1 LIKVVIIGAGSQFG
15 GKLSRDILAFPALQE
30 GAVIALCDT
39 DAEKLARV
47 AHYVQRIIDGHHLPA
62 RVESSTDRRALL
74 EGADFVVAS
83 ISVGGPAYA
92 GFPFTTELNLP
103 FEKYGLSQSVADTI
117 GVGGIFRFLRT
128 APVQLA
134 ICRDMEELCPDAL
147 LLNYTN
153 PMAMLT
159 WLHSAASKI
168 ANVGLCHSV
177 QGTSHELARYLGVP
191 DAELTYQV
199 AGINHQAWFLKLRH
213 GKEDLYPRLR
223 ACLDDPET
231 LGRDR
236 VRFEMLRFFDYF
248 VTESTKHCS
257 EYHPYFRRTAELRE
271 RYGLDQWTASE
282 QENVRQWT
290 PDDAPLPTLELSG
303 EYAAEIIHAM
313 ETGKPF
319 AFNGNVMN
327 TGLIDN
333 LPTGCCVE
341 VPCLT
346 DRTGVHPCHIG
357 ALPPPLAH
365 LNLSNIAVQEL
376 AVRAVLERDRR
387 LAMQAC
393 LLDPLTRSVLS
404 LEDTQAL
411 FEEIWTAEK
420 SLLPYFEGGGSS
432 E

>member
-1 LIKVVIIGAGSQFG
+1 MTRVVIIGAGSQFG

-30 GAVIALCDT
+30 RTTIALCDT
-39 DAEKLARV
+39 DPEKLARV
-47 AHYVQRIIDGHHLPA
+47 TRYVQRIVDGHHLPA
-62 RVESSTDRRALL
+62 CIESSTDRRALL

-92 GFPFTTELNLP
+92 GFPFTAELNLP
-103 FEKYGLSQSVADTI
+103 FQKYGLSQSVADTI

-128 APVQLA
+128 APEQLG
-134 ICRDMEELCPDAL
+134 ICHDMERLCPDAL

-177 QGTSHELARYLGVP
+177 QHTSHELAGYLGVP
-191 DAELTYQV
+191 LEELTYLV
-199 AGINHQAWFLKLRH
+199 AGINHQAWYLKLRH

-223 ACLDDPET
+223 ACLDDPEM
-231 LGRDR
+231 LKKDR
-236 VRFEMLRFFDYF
+236 VRFEMMRFFDYF
-248 VTESTKHCS
+248 VTESSKHCS
-257 EYHPYFRRTAELRE
+257 EYHPYFRRTEELRE
-271 RYGLDQWTASE
+271 RYGLDQWIAADKE
-282 QENVRQWT
+282 GVRQWT

-313 ETGKPF
+313 ETGGPF
-319 AFNGNVMN
+319 AFNGNVTN
-327 TGLIDN
+327 DGLIDN
-333 LPTGCCVE
+333 LPSGCCVE

-346 DRTGVHPCHIG
+346 DKTGIHPCHVG
-357 ALPPPLAH
+357 ALPPQLAH
-365 LNLSNIAVQEL
+365 LNLSNIAPQEL
-376 AVRAVLERDRR
+376 AVRAVLEHDRH
-387 LAMQAC
+387 LALQAC

-411 FEEIWTAEK
+411 FEEIWAAESK
-420 SLLPYFEGGGSS
+420 LLDYFEVG
-432 E
+432 

>member
-1 LIKVVIIGAGSQFG
+1 MTRVVIIGAGSQFG
-15 GKLSRDILAFPALQE
+15 GKLSRDILAFPALQD
-30 GAVIALCDT
+30 GTTIALCDT
-39 DAEKLARV
+39 DPEKLARV
-47 AHYVQRIIDGHHLPA
+47 TRYVQRIVDGHHLPA
-62 RVESSTDRRALL
+62 RIESSTGRRALL

-92 GFPFTTELNLP
+92 GFPFTAELNLP
-103 FEKYGLSQSVADTI
+103 YQKYGLSQSVADTI
-117 GVGGIFRFLRT
+117 GVGGVFRFLRT
-128 APVQLA
+128 APEQMG

-159 WLHSAASKI
+159 WLHSAASSV

-177 QGTSHELARYLGVP
+177 QHTSHELAGYLGVP
-191 DAELTYQV
+191 FEELTYFV
-199 AGINHQAWFLKLRH
+199 AGINHQAWYLKLRH

-223 ACLDDPET
+223 ACLDDPAT
-231 LGRDR
+231 LNKDR
-236 VRFEMLRFFDYF
+236 VRFEMLRFFDFF

-257 EYHPYFRRTAELRE
+257 EYHPYFRRTEELRE
-271 RYGLDQWTASE
+271 RYGLEQWIAADQEKNRWE
-282 QENVRQWT
+282 GEKE
-290 PDDAPLPTLELSG
+290 DAPLPPLEQSG

-313 ETGKPF
+313 QTGGPF

-327 TGLIDN
+327 AGLIDN
-333 LPTGCCVE
+333 LPDGCCVE

-346 DRTGVHPCHIG
+346 DRTGVHPCHVG
-357 ALPPPLAH
+357 TLPPQLAH
-365 LNLSNIAVQEL
+365 LNLSNIAPQEL

-387 LAMQAC
+387 LALQAC

-411 FEEIWTAEK
+411 FEEIWAAEAG
-420 SLLPYFEGGGSS
+420 LLHYFEGG
-432 E
+432 